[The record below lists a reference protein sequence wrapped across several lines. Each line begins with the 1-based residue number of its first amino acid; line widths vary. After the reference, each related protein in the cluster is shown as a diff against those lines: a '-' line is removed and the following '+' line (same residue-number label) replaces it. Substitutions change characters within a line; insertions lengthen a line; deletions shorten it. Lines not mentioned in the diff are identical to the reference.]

1 MGTELA
7 HPRACPFFLIAAG
20 LTQCG
25 TSVCYNNATQC
36 CADPAT
42 SMVGDRFN
50 GGCYQTPYC
59 RLDYKLLDGT
69 IVSIAGEL
77 PPSVPSP

>member
-1 MGTELA
+1 
-7 HPRACPFFLIAAG
+7 
-20 LTQCG
+20 
-25 TSVCYNNATQC
+25 VCYNNATQC
-36 CADPAT
+36 CANPAT

-59 RLDYKLLDGT
+59 RLDYKLLDGS

-77 PPSVPSP
+77 LPAKSSVQSLTPTTPCRCRTLTLCALLPSLAP